1 VKITLFLDNKN
12 IKLKTNIIKTRIMK
26 KDFFIKLLFF
36 IFIIIGK
43 GVYAQNIT
51 GVVLG
56 DDGVL
61 PGATI
66 QIKGTN
72 IGVTSDFDGNFSI
85 EADQND
91 TLIVSY
97 IGYSTQEVEVNNQD
111 NITVNLESDSILD
124 EVVIIGYGTQK
135 KEEITSAIATIKS
148 EDFNGGNINDPTQ
161 LLQGKIAGLNVTR
174 AGSDPNEP
182 FTLRLR
188 GLSTFGANAE
198 PLVIIDGVIGG
209 TLDAVDPSDIESV
222 NVLKDAA
229 AAAIYGT
236 RGSSGVI
243 IVNTKS
249 GKGLAKSGFEYRGYL
264 SSEQISNRIQYAS
277 YDEFLSYGGLDLGS
291 RTDWVDEVTR
301 TAMSNVHNLS
311 YSGSSDNG
319 LSYRASLN
327 VRDIEGIQTTSG
339 FEQINARVNVFQ
351 KLLDDKL
358 RFQTSIGITSRD
370 ASKGFQRALTAAQP
384 FNPTA
389 PIYNPDGTFY
399 QNVGVDRSFNP
410 VAINDQ
416 SIWDLDTNTMLANF
430 KAEYDITSNLTVSTS
445 YSTQFKTMTD
455 GKYYD
460 NDDSWV
466 GNSYG
471 GRGGRAEKTTSDEK
485 FDLSEFTV
493 TYNGELNDL
502 NYEVLAGYAYQEFT
516 FSNQYAYNTDFL
528 TNETTYNAMGL
539 GLGIKDG
546 RAGMTSFK
554 QESKLASA
562 FARLNLN
569 YQNLAFF
576 SASIRNEESSRFGA
590 NNRSGTF
597 WATSAGVDLNK
608 IFDINGVDQFKFRA
622 GYGLTGNE
630 PNQRLAY
637 LATLGTATDPS
648 GNIVNGYVNGNYVTA
663 LGPSSNPNPDLKW
676 EEKTELNIGIDFIVL
691 DSKLSG
697 SIDYFVRNTLD
708 LLRVTP
714 VASPPNIFPSTL
726 LNLGEL
732 DTKGFE
738 IALNYSPVSTANL
751 KWDVAFNIANFDV
764 TLVNLSDQDD
774 FVSYS
779 GFLPGNINELRPIVL
794 QEGERLGNIRAG
806 IFAGYDSDGRTLI
819 INEETGQPSSTD
831 RVLERDGVIV
841 GNALPDYTF
850 GLNNTLIYKDWDLNI
865 MLRGAIGH
873 SIVNAPRIAY
883 EYSELS
889 GTQNFVMT
897 TLFDP
902 DNRERGGIYHSGHV
916 EKADFLRLDNATIGY
931 NIKMSESS
939 KIDNLRLYV
948 AGNNLFTI
956 TDYTGADP
964 EVRYTER
971 SWVQGNEID
980 TNIDILSPGLDKIE
994 FGYFPTSVYTI
1005 GVNISF

>member
-1 VKITLFLDNKN
+1 MKTHFLKN
-12 IKLKTNIIKTRIMK
+12 IKY
-26 KDFFIKLLFF
+26 LFVLM
-36 IFIIIGK
+36 IGLQMS
-43 GVYAQNIT
+43 AQNIK

-56 DDGVL
+56 EGEPL
-61 PGATI
+61 PGATVLV
-66 QIKGTN
+66 KGTN
-72 IGVTSDFDGNFSI
+72 NGTTTDFDGNFSI
-85 EADQND
+85 QANQDD
-91 TLIVSY
+91 ILVISF
-97 IGYSTQEVEVNNQD
+97 IGFLTQEVEIGNQS
-111 NITVNLESDSILD
+111 NLTISLLQDVLE
-124 EVVIIGYGTQK
+124 EVVVTGYGTQK
-135 KEEITSAIATIKS
+135 KEEITSAIVSISS

-161 LLQGKIAGLNVTR
+161 LLQGKIAGLNVAR
-174 AGSDPNEP
+174 VGSNPNEE

-209 TLDAVDPSDIESV
+209 SLNSVDPADIESV

-243 IVNTKS
+243 IITTKTA
-249 GKGLAKSGFEYRGYL
+249 KGGAKSGFEYRGYL

-277 YDEFLSYGGLDLGS
+277 YDDFLSYGGNDLGS
-291 RTDWVDEVTR
+291 KTDWVDEVTR
-301 TAMSNVHNLS
+301 TAMSNVHNLA
-311 YSGSSDNG
+311 YSGSSENG
-319 LSYRASLN
+319 LGYRVSLN

-339 FEQINARVNVFQ
+339 FEQINGRVNVNQ

-358 RFQTSIGITSRD
+358 RLQASFGMTSRD
-370 ASKGFQRALTAAQP
+370 ASNGFERALTSAQSY
-384 FNPTA
+384 NPTA
-389 PIYNPDGTFY
+389 PIYNSDGTFF
-399 QNVGVDRSFNP
+399 QNVGVDRSYNP
-410 VAINDQ
+410 VAINEQ
-416 SIWDLDTNTMLANF
+416 SVWDLDTNTMLANF
-430 KAEYDITSNLTVSTS
+430 KVDYDLTSNLTVSAS
-445 YSTQFKTMTD
+445 YSSQFKTMTD
-455 GKYYD
+455 AKYYD
-460 NDDSWV
+460 NDAAWV
-466 GNSYG
+466 GLQD
-471 GRGGRAEKTTSDEK
+471 GGRAEKTISDEK
-485 FDLSEFTV
+485 FNLSEFTA
-493 TYNGELNDL
+493 TYNGDLNDL
-502 NYEVLAGYAYQEFT
+502 NYEVLAGYAYQEFI

-528 TNETTYNAMGL
+528 TNEPGYNGIGL

-546 RAGMTSFK
+546 QAGITSLK
-554 QESKLASA
+554 QESKLAST

-576 SASIRNEESSRFGA
+576 SASFRNEQSSRFGA
-590 NNRSGTF
+590 NNRSGNF
-597 WATSAGVDLNK
+597 WATSAGVDFNRL
-608 IFDINGVDQFKFRA
+608 FDINGLDQLKLRV

-663 LGPSSNPNPDLKW
+663 LGPASNPNPDLKW
-676 EEKTELNIGIDFIVL
+676 EEKTELNIGIDFIAL
-691 DSKLSG
+691 NSKLSG
-697 SIDYFVRNTLD
+697 SIDYFVRNTTD

-714 VASPPNIFPSTL
+714 VASPPNIFSSTL

-738 IALNYSPVSTANL
+738 IALNYSAVSTADL
-751 KWDVAFNIANFDV
+751 QWDVAFNIANFDV

-774 FVSYS
+774 FIAYS
-779 GFLPGNINELRPIVL
+779 GSLPGNLNATYPIVL

-806 IFAGYDSDGRTLI
+806 IFAGYDSDGKTLI
-819 INEETGQPSSTD
+819 INQETGQPTTD
-831 RVLERDGVIV
+831 RDLNRDGVIV

-850 GLNNTLIYKDWDLNI
+850 GLNNTLTYKDWDLNI
-865 MLRGAIGH
+865 MLRGATGH
-873 SIVNAPRIAY
+873 SLVNVPRMAN
-883 EYSELS
+883 EYSNLS
-889 GTQNFVMT
+889 AKNFVKT
-897 TLFDP
+897 KLFDAE
-902 DNRERGGIYHSGHV
+902 NKENGGIYHSGHV
-916 EKADFLRLDNATIGY
+916 EKADYLRLDNATIGY

-956 TDYTGADP
+956 TNYTGADP

-980 TNIDILSPGLDKIE
+980 TTIDILSPGLDKLE
-994 FGYFPTSVYTI
+994 FGYFPTAVYTI

>member
-1 VKITLFLDNKN
+1 
-12 IKLKTNIIKTRIMK
+12 
-26 KDFFIKLLFF
+26 
-36 IFIIIGK
+36 
-43 GVYAQNIT
+43 
-51 GVVLG
+51 
-56 DDGVL
+56 
-61 PGATI
+61 
-66 QIKGTN
+66 
-72 IGVTSDFDGNFSI
+72 
-85 EADQND
+85 
-91 TLIVSY
+91 
-97 IGYSTQEVEVNNQD
+97 
-111 NITVNLESDSILD
+111 
-124 EVVIIGYGTQK
+124 
-135 KEEITSAIATIKS
+135 
-148 EDFNGGNINDPTQ
+148 
-161 LLQGKIAGLNVTR
+161 
-174 AGSDPNEP
+174 
-182 FTLRLR
+182 
-188 GLSTFGANAE
+188 
-198 PLVIIDGVIGG
+198 
-209 TLDAVDPSDIESV
+209 
-222 NVLKDAA
+222 
-229 AAAIYGT
+229 
-236 RGSSGVI
+236 
-243 IVNTKS
+243 
-249 GKGLAKSGFEYRGYL
+249 
-264 SSEQISNRIQYAS
+264 
-277 YDEFLSYGGLDLGS
+277 
-291 RTDWVDEVTR
+291 
-301 TAMSNVHNLS
+301 
-311 YSGSSDNG
+311 
-319 LSYRASLN
+319 
-327 VRDIEGIQTTSG
+327 
-339 FEQINARVNVFQ
+339 
-351 KLLDDKL
+351 
-358 RFQTSIGITSRD
+358 
-370 ASKGFQRALTAAQP
+370 
-384 FNPTA
+384 
-389 PIYNPDGTFY
+389 
-399 QNVGVDRSFNP
+399 
-410 VAINDQ
+410 
-416 SIWDLDTNTMLANF
+416 MLANF
-430 KAEYDITSNLTVSTS
+430 KAEYDITPNLTVSTS

-460 NDDSWV
+460 NDTAWIGIRD
-466 GNSYG
+466 
-471 GRGGRAEKTTSDEK
+471 GGRAEKTTSDEK

-516 FSNQYAYNTDFL
+516 FSNLYAYNTDFL
-528 TNETTYNAMGL
+528 TNEPTYNGIGL
-539 GLGIKDG
+539 GLGIKGG

-576 SASIRNEESSRFGA
+576 SASIRNEQSSRFGA

-637 LATLGTATDPS
+637 LATLGTATDPL

-738 IALNYSPVSTANL
+738 IALNYSVVSTANL

-774 FVSYS
+774 FVAYS
-779 GFLPGNINELRPIVL
+779 GFLPGNLNTTNPIVL

-850 GLNNTLIYKDWDLNI
+850 GLNNTLIYKDWDLNL
-865 MLRGAIGH
+865 MLRGATGH
-873 SIVNAPRIAY
+873 SIVNAPRMAY
-883 EYSELS
+883 EYSGLA
-889 GTQNFVMT
+889 GTQNFVKT
-897 TLFDP
+897 ILFDP
-902 DNRERGGIYHSGHV
+902 DNRENGGIYHSGHV
-916 EKADFLRLDNATIGY
+916 EKADFLRLDNATLGY

>member
-1 VKITLFLDNKN
+1 MYSHNKN
-12 IKLKTNIIKTRIMK
+12 SKPKTKKTNNIKIRIMK
-26 KDFFIKLLFF
+26 NKFLIKLLFF
-36 IFIIIGK
+36 IVGT

-56 DDGVL
+56 DDGAL

-72 IGVTSDFDGNFSI
+72 QGITSDFDGNFSI
-85 EADQND
+85 NANQND
-91 TLIVSY
+91 TLIISY
-97 IGYSTQEVEVNNQD
+97 IGYSTQEVKLNNQD
-111 NITVNLESDSILD
+111 NITVQLQSDSILD
-124 EVVIIGYGTQK
+124 EVVIVGYGTQK
-135 KEEITSAIATIKS
+135 KEEITSAIATIDS

-198 PLVIIDGVIGG
+198 PLIIIDGVIGG
-209 TLDAVDPSDIESV
+209 SLDSVDPSDIESV

-243 IVNTKS
+243 IINTKS
-249 GKGLAKSGFEYRGYL
+249 GKGGAKSGFEYRGYL

-277 YDEFLSYGGLDLGS
+277 YDEFLSSGGLNLGS
-291 RTDWVDEVTR
+291 RTDWVDEVAR

-311 YSGSSDNG
+311 FTGSSDNG

-327 VRDIEGIQTTSG
+327 MRDIEGIQTTSG
-339 FEQINARVNVFQ
+339 FEQVNARVNVFQ

-358 RFQTSIGITSRD
+358 RIQTSIGITSRD
-370 ASKGFQRALTAAQP
+370 ASNGFQRALAGAQ
-384 FNPTA
+384 FYNPTA
-389 PIYNPDGTFY
+389 PIYNSDGTFF
-399 QNVGVDRSFNP
+399 QNVGGPSGTSGSYNP
-410 VAINDQ
+410 VAINEQ
-416 SIWDLDTNTMLANF
+416 GVWDLDTNTMLANF
-430 KAEYDITSNLTVSTS
+430 KADYDLTSNLTVSAS
-445 YSTQFKTMTD
+445 YSSQFKTMTD

-460 NDDSWV
+460 NDATWV
-466 GNSYG
+466 GLRDS
-471 GRGGRAEKTTSDEK
+471 GRAEKTISDEK
-485 FDLSEFTV
+485 FNLSEFTA

-502 NYEVLAGYAYQEFT
+502 NYEVLAGYAYQEFI

-528 TNETTYNAMGL
+528 TNEPGYNGIGL

-546 RAGMTSFK
+546 QAGITSNK
-554 QESKLASA
+554 QESKLAST

-576 SASIRNEESSRFGA
+576 SASIRNEQSSRFGA
-590 NNRSGTF
+590 NNRSGNF

-630 PNQRLAY
+630 PNQKLAY
-637 LATLGTATDPS
+637 LATLGTATDPA

-663 LGPSSNPNPDLKW
+663 IGPASNPNPDLKW
-676 EEKTELNIGIDFIVL
+676 EEKTELNIGIDFIAL
-691 DSKLSG
+691 NSKLSG
-697 SIDYFVRNTLD
+697 SIDYFVRNTTD

-738 IALNYSPVSTANL
+738 IALNYSAVSTADL
-751 KWDVAFNIANFDV
+751 QWDVAFNIANFDV
-764 TLVNLSDQDD
+764 TLVKLSDQDD
-774 FVSYS
+774 FVTYS
-779 GFLPGNINELRPIVL
+779 GRLPGNLNQTYPIVL

-806 IFAGYDSDGRTLI
+806 IFAGYDSDGKTQI
-819 INEETGQPSSTD
+819 INQETGQPSTD
-831 RVLERDGVIV
+831 RDLNRDGVIV

-850 GLNNTLIYKDWDLNI
+850 GLNNTLRYKDWDLNI
-865 MLRGAIGH
+865 MLRGTTGH
-873 SIVNAPRIAY
+873 SIVNGSRMAF
-883 EYSELS
+883 EYSALS
-889 GTQNFVMT
+889 GYQNFVKT
-897 TLFDP
+897 KLFDA
-902 DNRERGGIYHSGHV
+902 DNKENGGIYHSGHV

-931 NIKMSESS
+931 NFKMSESS

-956 TDYTGADP
+956 TNYTGADP
-964 EVRYTER
+964 AVRYTER

>member
-1 VKITLFLDNKN
+1 MKTHFLKN
-12 IKLKTNIIKTRIMK
+12 IKY
-26 KDFFIKLLFF
+26 LFVLM
-36 IFIIIGK
+36 IGLQMS
-43 GVYAQNIT
+43 AQNIK

-56 DDGVL
+56 EGEPL
-61 PGATI
+61 PGATVLV
-66 QIKGTN
+66 KGTN
-72 IGVTSDFDGNFSI
+72 NGTTTDFDGNFSI
-85 EADQND
+85 QANQDD
-91 TLIVSY
+91 ILVISF
-97 IGYSTQEVEVNNQD
+97 IGFLTQEVEIGNQS
-111 NITVNLESDSILD
+111 NLTISLLQDVLE
-124 EVVIIGYGTQK
+124 EVVVTGYGTQK
-135 KEEITSAIATIKS
+135 KEEITSAIVSISS

-161 LLQGKIAGLNVTR
+161 LLQGKIAGLNVAR
-174 AGSDPNEP
+174 VGSNPNEE

-209 TLDAVDPSDIESV
+209 SLNSVDPADIESV

-243 IVNTKS
+243 IITTKTA
-249 GKGLAKSGFEYRGYL
+249 KGGAKSGFEYRGYL

-277 YDEFLSYGGLDLGS
+277 YDDFLSYGGNDLGS
-291 RTDWVDEVTR
+291 KTDWVDEVTR
-301 TAMSNVHNLS
+301 TAMSNVHNLA
-311 YSGSSDNG
+311 YSGSSENG
-319 LSYRASLN
+319 LGYRVSLN

-339 FEQINARVNVFQ
+339 FEQINGRVNVNQ

-358 RFQTSIGITSRD
+358 RLQASFGMTSRD
-370 ASKGFQRALTAAQP
+370 ASNGFERALTSAQSY
-384 FNPTA
+384 NPTA
-389 PIYNPDGTFY
+389 PIYNSDGTFF
-399 QNVGVDRSFNP
+399 QNVGVDRSYNP
-410 VAINDQ
+410 VAINEQ
-416 SIWDLDTNTMLANF
+416 SVWDLDTNTMLANF
-430 KAEYDITSNLTVSTS
+430 KVDYDLTSNLTVSAS
-445 YSTQFKTMTD
+445 YSSQFKTMTD
-455 GKYYD
+455 AKYYD
-460 NDDSWV
+460 NDAAWV
-466 GNSYG
+466 GLQD
-471 GRGGRAEKTTSDEK
+471 GGRAEKTISDEK
-485 FDLSEFTV
+485 FNLSEFTA
-493 TYNGELNDL
+493 TYNGDLNDL
-502 NYEVLAGYAYQEFT
+502 NYEVLAGYAYQEFI

-528 TNETTYNAMGL
+528 TNEPGYNGIGL

-546 RAGMTSFK
+546 QAGITSLK
-554 QESKLASA
+554 QESKLAST

-576 SASIRNEESSRFGA
+576 SASFRNEQSSRFGA
-590 NNRSGTF
+590 NNRSGNF
-597 WATSAGVDLNK
+597 WATSAGVDFNRL
-608 IFDINGVDQFKFRA
+608 FDINGLDQLKLRV

-663 LGPSSNPNPDLKW
+663 LGPASNPNPDLKW
-676 EEKTELNIGIDFIVL
+676 EEKTELNIGIDFIAL
-691 DSKLSG
+691 NSKLSG
-697 SIDYFVRNTLD
+697 SIDYFVRNTTD

-714 VASPPNIFPSTL
+714 VASPPNIFSSTL

-738 IALNYSPVSTANL
+738 IALNYSAVSTADL
-751 KWDVAFNIANFDV
+751 QWDVAFNIANFDV

-774 FVSYS
+774 FIAYS
-779 GFLPGNINELRPIVL
+779 GSLPGNLNATYPIVL

-806 IFAGYDSDGRTLI
+806 IFAGYDSDGKTLI
-819 INEETGQPSSTD
+819 INQETGQPTTD
-831 RVLERDGVIV
+831 RDLNRDGVIV

-850 GLNNTLIYKDWDLNI
+850 GLNNTLTYKDWDLNI
-865 MLRGAIGH
+865 MLRGATGH
-873 SIVNAPRIAY
+873 SLVNVPRMAN
-883 EYSELS
+883 EYSNLS
-889 GTQNFVMT
+889 AKNFVKT
-897 TLFDP
+897 KLFDAE
-902 DNRERGGIYHSGHV
+902 NKESGGIYHSGHV
-916 EKADFLRLDNATIGY
+916 EKADYLRLDNATIGY

-956 TDYTGADP
+956 TNYTGADP

-980 TNIDILSPGLDKIE
+980 TTIDILSPGLDKLE
-994 FGYFPTSVYTI
+994 FGYFPTAVYTI